1 MKGLFGC
8 LNAMEN
14 QKPYIAMLLV
24 QSVYAGMALFSKAA
38 ISKGMNSLVFVV
50 YRQAFASV
58 SLAPLAFFLERSSTC
73 EHFSL
78 ESLPRLLYNKI

>member
-14 QKPYIAMLLV
+14 HKPYIAMLLV
-24 QSVYAGMALFSKAA
+24 QFVYAGMAVFSKAA
-38 ISKGMNSLVFVV
+38 IARGMNSFVFVV

-58 SLAPLAFFLERSSTC
+58 SLLPFAFFLERSTSTSMLNC
-73 EHFSL
+73 SL
-78 ESLPRLLYNKI
+78 N